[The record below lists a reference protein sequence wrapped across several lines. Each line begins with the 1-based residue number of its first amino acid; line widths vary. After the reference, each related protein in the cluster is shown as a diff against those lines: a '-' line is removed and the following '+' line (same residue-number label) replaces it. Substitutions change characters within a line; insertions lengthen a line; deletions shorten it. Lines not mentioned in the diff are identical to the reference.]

1 MPRPSLGLTKV
12 NFYLDPAVLQGYKWL
27 AAARGT
33 TYSELLRVA
42 ARDFVLKE
50 IKKEQG
56 DIQTLAVTEPEAA
69 NA

>member
-12 NFYLDPAVLQGYKWL
+12 NFYLDPAVLRGYKWL

-56 DIQTLAVTEPEAA
+56 DIETLAVAEPEVASA
-69 NA
+69 